1 VKNKLNNHTQTLR
14 PQKQH
19 KGRNKNPQEGT
30 IMAAKKNK
38 GIKGTA
44 GNNTFAVHVYADM
57 PVVSD
62 RKMQVQLEEMTEE
75 YVILTMRQPRSSK
88 RIKRLIPRDDF
99 VAFSYNEDSGEVSFV
114 LPVERQEVMTVVG
127 AVELNG
133 GYVYVTEEDG
143 TVHIF
148 HEEDTEIVAEAEP
161 GKKAKKPAKGGK
173 KPGKRGKVQEDEDE
187 DDEDED
193 EDEDDDESD
202 SDDDDSD
209 DDDSDDS
216 DDEDEDDDE
225 SDSDED
231 EDDDESD
238 SDDDEDEEDEDDEDD
253 ESDDSDDDDDDEDE
267 DEDEDEEE
275 EAPRGRRGKGR
286 GRK

>member
-1 VKNKLNNHTQTLR
+1 MPT
-14 PQKQH
+14 
-19 KGRNKNPQEGT
+19 
-30 IMAAKKNK
+30 KKNK

-57 PVVSD
+57 PVMSD

-75 YVILTMRQPRSSK
+75 YVILTMRQPRSAK

-99 VAFSYNEDSGEVSFV
+99 VAFSYNEDSGEVSFI

-127 AVELNG
+127 SVELNG

-143 TVHIF
+143 TVHVF

-173 KPGKRGKVQEDEDE
+173 KPSKRGKVQEDEDE
-187 DDEDED
+187 EDEDEED

-209 DDDSDDS
+209 DDDSDD
-216 DDEDEDDDE
+216 EDEDDDD

-267 DEDEDEEE
+267 DEDEEE

>member
-1 VKNKLNNHTQTLR
+1 
-14 PQKQH
+14 
-19 KGRNKNPQEGT
+19 
-30 IMAAKKNK
+30 MAAKKNK

-114 LPVERQEVMTVVG
+114 LPTARQEVMMVVG
-127 AVELNG
+127 SVELNG

-143 TVHIF
+143 TIHVF

-187 DDEDED
+187 D
-193 EDEDDDESD
+193 EDEDDDDSD

-209 DDDSDDS
+209 SDDEDEDDSDDSDDS
-216 DDEDEDDDE
+216 DDEDEDEDEDDDD
-225 SDSDED
+225 SDDED
-231 EDDDESD
+231 EDDSDD
-238 SDDDEDEEDEDDEDD
+238 SDEDDSDDEDD
-253 ESDDSDDDDDDEDE
+253 DDSDDDDD

>member
-1 VKNKLNNHTQTLR
+1 MPT
-14 PQKQH
+14 
-19 KGRNKNPQEGT
+19 
-30 IMAAKKNK
+30 KKNK

-57 PVVSD
+57 PVMSD

-75 YVILTMRQPRSSK
+75 YVILTMRQPRTAK

-99 VAFSYNEDSGEVSFV
+99 VAFSYNEDSGEVSFI

-161 GKKAKKPAKGGK
+161 AKKAKKPAKGGK
-173 KPGKRGKVQEDEDE
+173 KPGKRGKAKDEDDDDEDDSDEDEDE
-187 DDEDED
+187 DDSDSDSDDEDED
-193 EDEDDDESD
+193 EDED
-202 SDDDDSD
+202 
-209 DDDSDDS
+209 
-216 DDEDEDDDE
+216 
-225 SDSDED
+225 DSDED

-238 SDDDEDEEDEDDEDD
+238 SDDDEDEDDEDDEDD
-253 ESDDSDDDDDDEDE
+253 ESDDSDDDDE